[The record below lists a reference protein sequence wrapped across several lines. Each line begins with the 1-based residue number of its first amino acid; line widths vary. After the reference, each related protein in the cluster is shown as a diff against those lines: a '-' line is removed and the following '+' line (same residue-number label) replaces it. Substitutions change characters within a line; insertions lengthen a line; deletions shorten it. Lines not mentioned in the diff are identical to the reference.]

1 MRRARTGERGVALL
15 LVMVAVAVLT
25 ALAADLAYESRVSLR
40 IAANA
45 RDELRATALANGGV
59 ALGRVVLSL
68 QQQIDAAV
76 PAASGATPGRG
87 GAAAAAIPSMPR
99 PQIWRLISVG
109 DGLADGLFG
118 GPGAARAVP
127 AEGGAPAPRGE
138 GFDVEIDDEGRKV
151 NAQLEAGVTGTLP
164 GDVQALYQLVCDPR
178 WDALFDRDDANGIRV
193 SRHELLVYLRDWVDT
208 NEQVSVLGAGF
219 PPGGCAIIVPPTPFE
234 DGFGDENFPY
244 DRGEDRYRAK
254 NARMDSLAELHLVAG
269 VTDAFMA
276 AFGDALTVY
285 LPRDAKRNA
294 NERDPQRI
302 LENAL
307 LIADAQGQAMLLT
320 SPEVRVLLH
329 QTVLKRTM
337 GFFSLSPGDFVG
349 IVGEVGISTK
359 PNAESYF
366 TDRSTT
372 FRLRAVGRAGD
383 VAKTLDVVVWP
394 DRPNTPVAIPWRI
407 VHWREE

>member
-1 MRRARTGERGVALL
+1 MLRARTGERGVALL

-45 RDELRATALANGGV
+45 RDELRATALAKGGV
-59 ALGRVVLSL
+59 ALARVVLSL
-68 QQQIDAAV
+68 QQQIDDAV
-76 PAASGATPGRG
+76 PAASSATPGRG
-87 GAAAAAIPSMPR
+87 GAPVASIPSIPR
-99 PQIWRLISVG
+99 PQIWRLLAVG

-118 GPGAARAVP
+118 GPGAPRAAP
-127 AEGGAPAPRGE
+127 AEGGAPAPRGAA
-138 GFDVEIDDEGRKV
+138 FDVEIDDEGRKV
-151 NAQLEAGVTGTLP
+151 NAQLDASVTGALP
-164 GDVQALYQLVCDPR
+164 GNVQALYQLVCDPR

-208 NEQVSVLGAGF
+208 NEQVSVLAAGF
-219 PPGGCAIIVPPTPFE
+219 PPGGCAIVVPPNPFE

-285 LPRDAKRNA
+285 LPRDAKPSVN
-294 NERDPQRI
+294 DPQRI
-302 LENAL
+302 VDNAMFV
-307 LIADAQGQAMLLT
+307 ADLQGQAMLLT
-320 SPEVRVLLH
+320 SPELRALLQ
-329 QTVLKRTM
+329 QTFLQQTR
-337 GFFSLSPGDFVG
+337 GFFSLSPTQFVEMVKG
-349 IVGEVGISTK
+349 LGISTNAK
-359 PNAESYF
+359 AESYL
-366 TDRSTT
+366 TDRSTAY
-372 FRLRAVGRAGD
+372 RLRAVGRAGD
-383 VAKTLDVVVWP
+383 VAKTLDVVLWSDP
-394 DRPNTPVAIPWRI
+394 PNTPVTTPWRI